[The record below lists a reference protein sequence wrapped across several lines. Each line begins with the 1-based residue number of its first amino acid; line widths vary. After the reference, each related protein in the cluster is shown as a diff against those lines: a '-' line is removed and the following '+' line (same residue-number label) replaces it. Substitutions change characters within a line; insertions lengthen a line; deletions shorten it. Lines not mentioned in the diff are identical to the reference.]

1 MDLIADVLLIFASL
15 CAAVYCWTLSARVKR
30 LKNLDSGLGGA
41 IASLSQ
47 QVSEM
52 QKALKETQDV
62 TNTNV
67 ENLKSS
73 TGRAERVSR
82 RLEAFLDEI
91 EEMGVRDGASATSD
105 ARKKVTPKDIEDAME
120 DVDTDKVRKLDAK
133 REKSSAD
140 TTTSAARK
148 LQDSIK
154 SRLEGRAD
162 SSDEEAF
169 VRALQTVLAQAN
181 AT

>member
-1 MDLIADVLLIFASL
+1 
-15 CAAVYCWTLSARVKR
+15 
-30 LKNLDSGLGGA
+30 
-41 IASLSQ
+41 
-47 QVSEM
+47 
-52 QKALKETQDV
+52 
-62 TNTNV
+62 
-67 ENLKSS
+67 
-73 TGRAERVSR
+73 
-82 RLEAFLDEI
+82 LDEI